1 MLNHFMKGMI
11 IMKMS
16 FGFKLCS
23 PTKSISQSEALFTP
37 KFLNWTN
44 YIIPLKLNIESRQ
57 KRDCGSVES

>member
-1 MLNHFMKGMI
+1 
-11 IMKMS
+11 MKMS